1 MELQQ
6 LQEKVDRWARANFGP
21 GTPPFHRPLVGAN
34 EEMGELCGVLAD
46 QLLELVPVMLAM
58 QALGN
63 VDRAQLKAEQGIRGS
78 ALEHEAK
85 AKDGIADV
93 IIYLSDYCTQ
103 KGWCLNEIVE
113 AAWTKVVQKRNW
125 RANPT
130 TGTPGDPV
138 RGLELLKAAA
148 ERFVDKVDSGEA
160 HSTRSCAAFRDA
172 LAVLNGDG

>member
-6 LQEKVDRWARANFGP
+6 FQEQVDRWARANFGD

-103 KGWCLNEIVE
+103 KGWNLNEIVE
-113 AAWTKVVQKRNW
+113 TAWIKVVQKRNW

-138 RGLELLKAAA
+138 RGLEMLKEAA
-148 ERFVDKVDSGEA
+148 EDFVRKVDSGNA
-160 HSTRSCAAFRDA
+160 RSVKTYGKFRDA